1 MGTTFSN
8 LHIKKT
14 EKFTL
19 DEFKKVFTDCMT
31 EKGYK
36 AVENKEQ
43 GEVSG
48 VIYAPEDSGWVSL
61 SCDEFSF
68 DSDKKMRE
76 AAEPYSKAFSADVIA
91 AFCCD
96 SDFMFLNLINTEKNK
111 DGWIT
116 LGSPYGSAPRRTSFK
131 PWEKT
136 VGDLEQLKAI
146 VQEESVFAEAAFC
159 TAGEKLLGMTAQQC
173 DLTADYTAHLDQ
185 SALTVLYF
193 ALPENETQKEPP
205 KLEITSFNLMPCKIG
220 ADKCIFAVNKGGASV
235 GIAVEFFGDFTEND
249 EITFEDVTFEYDLGS
264 PNRTSIPVTLEKRK
278 STNGENFW
286 YWENKSFKIPPKI
299 NPAVPWSKIS
309 DLEFK
314 RQFGIRF
321 TPKGNPR
328 KTLDIKVA
336 IIPLQ
341 SFNAESSAIW
351 YVWKSWG
358 SKKKF
363 IEWNNGRYGRVFTEI
378 DENYLHEEDFDL

>member
-1 MGTTFSN
+1 MGATFSN

-14 EKFTL
+14 EKITL
-19 DEFKKVFTDCMT
+19 DEFKKVFTDCMA

-36 AVENKEQ
+36 AVENEEQ
-43 GEVSG
+43 GEVTG
-48 VIYAPEDSGWVSL
+48 VIYAPEGSSWISL

-68 DSDKKMRE
+68 GSDKQMRE

-96 SDFMFLNLINTEKNK
+96 SDFMFLNLINTEENK

-116 LGSPYGSAPRRTSFK
+116 LGSPYGSAPRRTSFE

-146 VQEESVFAEAAFC
+146 VKEENVFAEAAFC
-159 TAGEKLLGMTAQQC
+159 TVGEKLLGMTEQQC
-173 DLTADYTAHLDQ
+173 GLTADHTAHLEQ

-193 ALPENETQKEPP
+193 ALSENETQDEPP
-205 KLEITSFNLMPCKIG
+205 KLEIPLFNLTPCKIG
-220 ADKCIFAVNKGGASV
+220 SDSCVFVVNKGGASV
-235 GIAVEFFGDFTEND
+235 GVAVEFFGDFTEND
-249 EITFEDVTFEYDLGS
+249 EITFEDVTFEYDLGNY
-264 PNRTSIPVTLEKRK
+264 NRTSIPVTLEKK
-278 STNGENFW
+278 KGTNGENFW
-286 YWENKSFKIPPKI
+286 YWENKSFKIPPKV
-299 NPAVPWSKIS
+299 NPNLPWSKIS

-341 SFNAESSAIW
+341 SFNAESSAVW
-351 YVWKSWG
+351 YVWKHQG

-363 IEWNNGRYGRVFTEI
+363 IEQHNGQYGRVFTEI

>member
-1 MGTTFSN
+1 MGATFSN

-14 EKFTL
+14 GKFTL
-19 DEFKKVFTDCMT
+19 DEFKKVFTDCMA

-36 AVENKEQ
+36 AVENEEQ
-43 GEVSG
+43 GEVTG
-48 VIYAPEDSGWVSL
+48 VIYAPEGSSWISL

-68 DSDKKMRE
+68 GSDKQMRE

-146 VQEESVFAEAAFC
+146 VKEENVFAEAAFC
-159 TAGEKLLGMTAQQC
+159 TAGEKLLGMTEQQC
-173 DLTADYTAHLDQ
+173 GLTADYTENLDQ

-193 ALPENETQKEPP
+193 ALPENGIKKEPP
-205 KLEITSFNLMPCKIG
+205 KLEIPSFHLMPCKIG
-220 ADKCIFAVNKGGASV
+220 SDSCVFVVNKGGASV
-235 GIAVEFFGDFTEND
+235 GVAVEFFGDFTEND
-249 EITFEDVTFEYDLGS
+249 EITFEDVTFEYDLGNY
-264 PNRTSIPVTLEKRK
+264 NRTSIPVTLEKK
-278 STNGENFW
+278 KGTNGENFW
-286 YWENKSFKIPPKI
+286 YWENKSFKIPPKV
-299 NPAVPWSKIS
+299 NPNLPWSKIS

-341 SFNAESSAIW
+341 SFNAESSAVW
-351 YVWKSWG
+351 YVWKHQG

-363 IEWNNGRYGRVFTEI
+363 IEQHNSQYGRVFTEI